1 MRTRPFAAVLLSSL
15 LAVPALSSASILQS
29 TSTSSGRSGSQTAK
43 PAPPKPAAV
52 VHSTKGVVKSVDDT
66 SMVVT
71 LPTGKTKEMTFVLNP
86 STERKGTVA
95 VGATV
100 QVRYKTEG
108 TQQVA
113 TAISVQPHK

>member
-1 MRTRPFAAVLLSSL
+1 MRKRPVAVVLLGAL
-15 LAVPALSSASILQS
+15 LAVPALSSASIPQS
-29 TSTSSGRSGSQTAK
+29 TSSSHSGSQTTK

-52 VHSTKGVVKSVDDT
+52 VHSTRGVVKSVDDT

-71 LPTGKTKEMTFVLNP
+71 LPSGKVKEMTFALNP

-108 TQQVA
+108 TQQIA

>member
-1 MRTRPFAAVLLSSL
+1 MRTRPVAVVLLSSL

-29 TSTSSGRSGSQTAK
+29 TSSGRSGSQSAR

-52 VHSTKGVVKSVDDT
+52 VHSTKGVVKAIADT
-66 SMVVT
+66 SMVLT
-71 LPTGKTKEMTFVLNP
+71 LPSGKVKEMTFTLNP
-86 STERKGTVA
+86 STERKGTVS

-108 TQQVA
+108 TQQIA